1 MQWNAVGQTETDGSA
16 HTPPHPLPRP
26 RPRPRPRPFSG
37 PCTRRP
43 FPTFCPPSH
52 LIFSFMFR
60 VRT

>member
-16 HTPPHPLPRP
+16 HTPPHPLALPC
-26 RPRPRPRPFSG
+26 PRPRPRPFSG

-52 LIFSFMFR
+52 LIF
-60 VRT
+60 

>member
-16 HTPPHPLPRP
+16 HTPPHPLALPC
-26 RPRPRPRPFSG
+26 PRPRPFSG

-52 LIFSFMFR
+52 LIF
-60 VRT
+60 